1 LIVDADRRRCEW
13 HCLAVALGLIA
24 KLDPTSRALARGA
37 LDAPNPAT
45 LQALLDAGRTAEWRP
60 MLLEALASAAVGAA
74 DDIYGDGDE

>member
-1 LIVDADRRRCEW
+1 MEADRKLCER

-24 KLDPTSRALARGA
+24 KLDPGARDLSQTA

-45 LQALLDAGRTAEWRP
+45 LQALLDAGRHAPWRP

-74 DDIYGDGDE
+74 DEIYGGGA